1 MPSDNVKSI
10 SGSEILSEEAPPYTP
25 LEGKTV
31 LLGITGGIAA
41 YKAADYSKKIRALG
55 ARVIPVMTKHATEF
69 VSPIT
74 FAALTGEKVYTDLFC
89 VEGAETIPHIELA
102 RSADLFLV
110 LPATA
115 NIIAK
120 AANGI
125 ADDFL
130 STLLLAFS
138 GPVLFS
144 PSMNPAMYVHPAT
157 QANMERLKALGYR
170 VIEPEIGETACG
182 DRGRGRLP
190 EWSVVREAIL
200 KAISPQALRGMNVLV
215 SAGPTREYLDPVRYI
230 SNCSSGV
237 MGYAMAMVAFRRGAR
252 VTLVSGP
259 VSIPHPPGI
268 EFCPVETAGE
278 MEDIIIGKLSQ
289 DAHVII
295 MTAAV
300 ADYTPAVRADRKI
313 KKYTSELRLDLVRT
327 NDILSQLVKSRKGRQ
342 IIVGFCAETQDLKA
356 QAIKKIKL
364 KGADLLIANDVS
376 QPDAG
381 FDVSNNRVLIVSADG
396 DAEALPLLHKEE
408 VGERVWDRIQDL
420 LLQDTC

>member
-1 MPSDNVKSI
+1 MANDNVKQI
-10 SGSEILSEEAPPYTP
+10 PGSEILSEEASPYTP

-55 ARVIPVMTKHATEF
+55 ARVIPVMTGHATEF

-115 NIIAK
+115 NIIGK
-120 AANGI
+120 AANGL

-138 GPVLFS
+138 GPALFS
-144 PSMNPAMYVHPAT
+144 PSMNPAMYAHPAT
-157 QANMERLKALGYR
+157 QANIERLKVLGYK

-182 DRGRGRLP
+182 DRGKGRLP
-190 EWSVVREAIL
+190 EWSVVREAVL
-200 KAISPQALRGMNVLV
+200 KATTPQTMRGINVLV

-230 SNCSSGV
+230 SNRSSGV
-237 MGYAMAMVAFRRGAR
+237 MGYAMAMVALRRGAR

-259 VSIPHPPGI
+259 VSIPPPPGI
-268 EFCPVETAGE
+268 RLYSVENAGE
-278 MEDIIIGKLSQ
+278 MKEVIGKLSQ
-289 DAHVII
+289 DAHAII

-300 ADYTPAVRADRKI
+300 ADYTPAVKADQKI
-313 KKYTSELRLDLVRT
+313 KKDTSELHLDLVRT
-327 NDILSQLVKSRKGRQ
+327 NDILSQLVKSRRGRQ

-356 QAIKKIKL
+356 QALKKIRL
-364 KGADLLIANDVS
+364 KGSDLLIANDVS

-381 FDVSNNRVLIVSADG
+381 FDVPNNRILIVSGDG
-396 DAEALPLLHKEE
+396 EVETLPLLHKEE

-420 LLQDTC
+420 LTD

>member
-1 MPSDNVKSI
+1 MSNDNVKSI

-115 NIIAK
+115 NIIGK
-120 AANGI
+120 AANGL

-144 PSMNPAMYVHPAT
+144 PSMNPAMYAHPAT

-200 KAISPQALRGMNVLV
+200 KATTPQTLRGMNVLV

-230 SNCSSGV
+230 SNRSSGV
-237 MGYAMAMVAFRRGAR
+237 MGYAMARVAFRRGAR

-268 EFCPVETAGE
+268 ELCPVETAGE
-278 MEDIIIGKLSQ
+278 MEDIISKLSQ

-300 ADYTPAVRADRKI
+300 ADYTPAVRADQKI
-313 KKYTSELRLDLVRT
+313 KKDTPELRLDLVRT

-381 FDVSNNRVLIVSADG
+381 FDVPNNRVLIVSADG
-396 DAEALPLLHKEE
+396 DVEALPLLHKEE

-420 LLQDTC
+420 FPQDDY

>member
-1 MPSDNVKSI
+1 MPNDNVKPI
-10 SGSEILSEEAPPYTP
+10 PGSEILSEEAPPYTP

-41 YKAADYSKKIRALG
+41 YKAADYSKKIKALG
-55 ARVIPVMTKHATEF
+55 ARVIPVMTRHATEF

-89 VEGAETIPHIELA
+89 LEGVETIPHIELA

-115 NIIAK
+115 NILGK
-120 AANGI
+120 AANGL

-138 GPVLFS
+138 GTVLFS
-144 PSMNPAMYVHPAT
+144 PSMNPAMYMHPAT
-157 QANMERLKALGYR
+157 QANIERLKTLGYK

-182 DRGRGRLP
+182 DRGRGRLA
-190 EWSVVREAIL
+190 EWSVVREAVL
-200 KAISPQALRGMNVLV
+200 KATTPQALRGMNVLV

-230 SNCSSGV
+230 SNRSSGV
-237 MGYAMAMVAFRRGAR
+237 MGYAMAMVALRRGAK

-259 VSIPHPPGI
+259 VFIPPPSGI
-268 EFCPVETAGE
+268 RLYSVENAGE
-278 MEDIIIGKLSQ
+278 MEDMIVKLSQ
-289 DAHVII
+289 DAHIII

-300 ADYTPAVRADRKI
+300 ADYTLAVRADQKI
-313 KKYTSELRLDLVRT
+313 KKDTPELRLDLVRT
-327 NDILSQLVKSRKGRQ
+327 NDILSQLVKSRRGRQ

-356 QAIKKIKL
+356 QAIKKIRL
-364 KGADLLIANDVS
+364 KRPDLLIANDVS
-376 QPDAG
+376 RPDAG

-396 DAEALPLLHKEE
+396 DVEALPLLHKEE
-408 VGERVWDRIQDL
+408 VGEKVWDRIQDL
-420 LLQDTC
+420 LPQDY

>member
-1 MPSDNVKSI
+1 LPNDNVKPI
-10 SGSEILSEEAPPYTP
+10 PGSEILSDKAPPYTP

-41 YKAADYSKKIRALG
+41 YKVADYSKKIRTLG

-89 VEGAETIPHIELA
+89 MEGSEIIPHIELA

-115 NIIAK
+115 NIIGK
-120 AANGI
+120 AANGL

-138 GPVLFS
+138 GTALFF
-144 PSMNPAMYVHPAT
+144 PSMNPAMYAHPAT
-157 QANMERLKALGYR
+157 QTNIERLKTLGYK
-170 VIEPEIGETACG
+170 VIEPETGETACG
-182 DRGRGRLP
+182 DRGQGRLA

-200 KAISPQALRGMNVLV
+200 KATTLQTLRGMNVLV
-215 SAGPTREYLDPVRYI
+215 SAGPTREYLDPVRYV
-230 SNCSSGV
+230 SNRSSGV

-252 VTLVSGP
+252 VTLISGP
-259 VSIPHPPGI
+259 VSIPPPPGI
-268 EFCPVETAGE
+268 EIYSVENAGE
-278 MEDIIIGKLSQ
+278 MEDIIAKLSQ

-300 ADYTPAVRADRKI
+300 ADYTPAVKADQKI
-313 KKYTSELRLDLVRT
+313 KKDTSELHLDLVRT

-356 QAIKKIKL
+356 QALKKIRL
-364 KGADLLIANDVS
+364 KGPDLLIANDVS
-376 QPDAG
+376 RPDAG
-381 FDVSNNRVLIVSADG
+381 FDVTNNRVLIVSANG
-396 DAEALPLLHKEE
+396 DVEALPLLHKEE

-420 LLQDTC
+420 LTRELI

>member
-1 MPSDNVKSI
+1 MQNDNVKQI
-10 SGSEILSEEAPPYTP
+10 PGSEILSEEAPPYTP
-25 LEGKTV
+25 LKGKTV

-41 YKAADYSKKIRALG
+41 YKAADYSKKIKALG

-69 VSPIT
+69 LSPIT

-89 VEGAETIPHIELA
+89 AESAESIPHIKLA
-102 RSADLFLV
+102 RSAGLFLV

-115 NIIAK
+115 NILSK
-120 AANGI
+120 AANGL

-138 GPVLFS
+138 GQTLFF
-144 PSMNPAMYVHPAT
+144 PSMNPSMYTHPAT
-157 QANMERLKALGYR
+157 QANIERLKILGYK
-170 VIEPEIGETACG
+170 VIEPETGETACG
-182 DRGRGRLP
+182 ERGQGRLA

-200 KAISPQALRGMNVLV
+200 KAISSQTLRGMNVLV

-230 SNCSSGV
+230 SNRSSGV
-237 MGYAMAMVAFRRGAR
+237 MGYAMAMVALRRGAR

-259 VSIPHPPGI
+259 VSIPPPPGI
-268 EFCPVETAGE
+268 EIYSMENAGE
-278 MEDIIIGKLSQ
+278 MEDIIVKLSQ

-300 ADYTPAVRADRKI
+300 ADYTPSAKADQKI
-313 KKYTSELRLDLVRT
+313 KKDTPELHLDLVRT
-327 NDILSQLVKSRKGRQ
+327 NDILSQLVKSRRGRQ

-356 QAIKKIKL
+356 QALKKIRL
-364 KGADLLIANDVS
+364 KGPDLLIANDVS

-381 FDVSNNRVLIVSADG
+381 FDVPNNRVLIVSANG
-396 DAEALPLLHKEE
+396 DVEDLPLLHKEE
-408 VGERVWDRIQDL
+408 IGERVWDRIQDL
-420 LLQDTC
+420 LTDD

>member
-1 MPSDNVKSI
+1 LSNDNVKPI
-10 SGSEILSEEAPPYTP
+10 PGSEILSEEAPPYTP

-41 YKAADYSKKIRALG
+41 YKVADYSKKIRALG

-74 FAALTGEKVYTDLFC
+74 FAALMGEKVYTDLFC

-115 NIIAK
+115 NILSK
-120 AANGI
+120 AANGL

-138 GPVLFS
+138 GHVFFF
-144 PSMNPAMYVHPAT
+144 PSMNPAMYTHPAT
-157 QANMERLKALGYR
+157 QANIERLKTLGYKL
-170 VIEPEIGETACG
+170 IEPEIGETACG
-182 DRGRGRLP
+182 DLGQGRLAD
-190 EWSVVREAIL
+190 WSVVRGAIL

-215 SAGPTREYLDPVRYI
+215 SAGPTREYLDPVRYV
-230 SNCSSGV
+230 SNRSSGV

-252 VTLVSGP
+252 VTLISGP
-259 VSIPHPPGI
+259 VSIPPPPGI
-268 EFCPVETAGE
+268 EIYSVETAGE
-278 MEDIIIGKLSQ
+278 MGDIIVKLSQ

-300 ADYTPAVRADRKI
+300 ADYTPAVKADQKI
-313 KKYTSELRLDLVRT
+313 KKDTSELRLDLVRT

-356 QAIKKIKL
+356 KALKKIRL
-364 KGADLLIANDVS
+364 KGPDLLIANDVS

-381 FDVSNNRVLIVSADG
+381 FDVTNNRVLIVSANG
-396 DAEALPLLHKEE
+396 EVEALPLLHKEE

-420 LLQDTC
+420 LT

>member
-1 MPSDNVKSI
+1 LADDKVKQLP
-10 SGSEILSEEAPPYTP
+10 GSEFLSEEPLPYKP
-25 LEGKTV
+25 LDGKTV

-41 YKAADYSKKIRALG
+41 YKAADYSKKIKALG
-55 ARVIPVMTKHATEF
+55 ARVIPLMTRHATEF

-115 NIIAK
+115 NIIGK
-120 AANGI
+120 AANGL

-138 GPVLFS
+138 GPAIFS
-144 PSMNPAMYVHPAT
+144 PSMNPSMYAHPAT
-157 QANMERLKALGYR
+157 QANIKHLKALGYG
-170 VIEPEIGETACG
+170 VIEPETGETACG

-190 EWSVVREAIL
+190 EWPVVREVML
-200 KAISPQALRGMNVLV
+200 KATTPQTLKGMNVLV
-215 SAGPTREYLDPVRYI
+215 SAGPTREYMDPVRYI
-230 SNCSSGV
+230 SNRSSGL
-237 MGYAMAMVAFRRGAR
+237 MGYAMARVAFRRGAR
-252 VTLVSGP
+252 VTLVTGP
-259 VSIPHPPGI
+259 VSIPHPPEI
-268 EFCPVETAGE
+268 KLCPVETACE
-278 MEDIIIGKLSQ
+278 MEDIIIKLSQ

-300 ADYTPAVRADRKI
+300 ADYTPAVKADQKI
-313 KKYTSELRLDLVRT
+313 KKDAPELRLDLVRT
-327 NDILSQLVKSRKGRQ
+327 NDILLQLVKSRKGRQ

-356 QAIKKIKL
+356 QAIKKIGL

-381 FDVSNNRVLIVSADG
+381 FDVPNNRVLIVSADG
-396 DAEALPLLHKEE
+396 DVEALPLLHKEE
-408 VGERVWDRIQDL
+408 VGERIWDRIQDML
-420 LLQDTC
+420 PQTL

>member
-1 MPSDNVKSI
+1 MSNDNVKST

-89 VEGAETIPHIELA
+89 VEGVETIPHIELA

-115 NIIAK
+115 NIIGK
-120 AANGI
+120 AANGL

-144 PSMNPAMYVHPAT
+144 PSMNPAMYAHPAT
-157 QANMERLKALGYR
+157 QANAERLKTLGYR
-170 VIEPEIGETACG
+170 VIEPEVGETACG

-200 KAISPQALRGMNVLV
+200 KAATPQTLRGMNVLV

-237 MGYAMAMVAFRRGAR
+237 MGYAMSMVAFRRGAR

-259 VSIPHPPGI
+259 VSIPYPPGI

-300 ADYTPAVRADRKI
+300 ADYTPAARADQKI
-313 KKYTSELRLDLVRT
+313 KKDTPELRLDLVRT
-327 NDILSQLVKSRKGRQ
+327 NDILSQVVKSRKGKQ

-356 QAIKKIKL
+356 QVLKKIRL

-381 FDVSNNRVLIVSADG
+381 FDVPNNRVLIVSADG
-396 DAEALPLLHKEE
+396 DVDALPLLHKEE
-408 VGERVWDRIQDL
+408 VGEKVWDRIQDL
-420 LLQDTC
+420 LPQDNY